1 VSCHRLVPDCIKRI
15 KLAES
20 SPHRC
25 VPSDCGCMGT
35 ATSHSDSP
43 VFPHVTNHFPLRLL
57 CVQYFITA
65 MRKVTRTSEKLKSIE
80 LMAGSGVDCV
90 HLLDVTVAI
99 NQLINLNN

>member
-1 VSCHRLVPDCIKRI
+1 
-15 KLAES
+15 
-20 SPHRC
+20 
-25 VPSDCGCMGT
+25 
-35 ATSHSDSP
+35 
-43 VFPHVTNHFPLRLL
+43 
-57 CVQYFITA
+57 